1 MNEPTGEPGGRPRD
15 GSDNGSDDRLSDL
28 FIGEFGEIGDPDD
41 PDDAFGGPAD
51 DCHSTGGCVTCSD
64 EAIPVTVVRLKY
76 RDMAVVDTG
85 DGEPEEVSVAL
96 VETAVGD
103 TILVHAK
110 EAIAVVTRVD
120 DDGCR

>member
-1 MNEPTGEPGGRPRD
+1 MNEPKGKPSRRLRD
-15 GSDNGSDDRLSDL
+15 GSNDGSNDGSSDNSNGRLSDP
-28 FIGEFGEIGDPDD
+28 FIGAF
-41 PDDAFGGPAD
+41 DATDGLAD
-51 DCHSTGGCVTCSD
+51 DCHSTGACVTCSD
-64 EAIPVTVVRLKY
+64 EAVPVTVVRLKY